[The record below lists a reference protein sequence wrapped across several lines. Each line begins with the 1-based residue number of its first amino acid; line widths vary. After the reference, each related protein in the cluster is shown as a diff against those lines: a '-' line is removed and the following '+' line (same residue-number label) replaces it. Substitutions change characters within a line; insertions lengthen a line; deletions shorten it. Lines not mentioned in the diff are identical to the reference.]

1 MLARGAYMNRSAA
14 WLAKEVTASRPA
26 SVTRQRPLPAML
38 IAGVVSL
45 VVGYAVLELV
55 NVGIGFVWETI
66 PGTWAQTPAWYVI
79 GVLLIAAVLVYLVRR
94 FVGDS
99 GHSPMG
105 GIKVSGL
112 TPKEYLGAILA
123 IFASLW
129 GGVVLGPEV
138 ALVATG
144 SVIGVIAAK
153 SMRITESKVVTK
165 VVGVGALGGILAL
178 FVEPFMSGSM
188 KLGSAP
194 TAIEV
199 DQLGWAVL
207 VALIATLAVTISR
220 LVAAL
225 IARASHAGPQL
236 PILVGAAL
244 IIAAAALLMQAWT
257 GQSIIYITTSGE
269 DLITDLPTLTS
280 APTVAA
286 IIALKTIAYAVSLGA
301 GFRGGPFFPA
311 MFVGAASGLLIALV
325 IDGGPSV
332 PAAIVVGVIAAVIAT
347 APMKWP
353 IAISLGVVLGFLMGT
368 WSLVPA
374 ALVGA
379 IVARAIPRL
388 GDRISPPAHYGQQE
402 SIMFAGSET

>member
-1 MLARGAYMNRSAA
+1 MLARGAYTNRSAA

-144 SVIGVIAAK
+144 SVIGGIAAK
-153 SMRITESKVVTK
+153 WMRITESKMVTK

-178 FVEPFMSGSM
+178 FVEPIMSGSM
-188 KLGSAP
+188 KLGSTP

-199 DQLGWAVL
+199 DQLGWVVL

-280 APTVAA
+280 ASTVAA

-388 GDRISPPAHYGQQE
+388 GDRISPPAHYG
-402 SIMFAGSET
+402 

>member
-1 MLARGAYMNRSAA
+1 MNESA
-14 WLAKEVTASRPA
+14 PA

-38 IAGVVSL
+38 IAGIVSL
-45 VVGYAVLELV
+45 AVGYVVLELV
-55 NVGIGFVWETI
+55 NAGIRFVWETI
-66 PGTWAQTPAWYVI
+66 PGTWTQTPAWYVTA
-79 GVLLIAAVLVYLVRR
+79 VLLIAAVLVYLVRR

-99 GHSPMG
+99 GHSPIG

-112 TPKEYLGAILA
+112 TPKEYAGAILA

-144 SVIGVIAAK
+144 SVIGGIAAK
-153 SMRITESKVVTK
+153 LMRITESKVVTK

-178 FVEPFMSGSM
+178 FVEPIMSGSM

-207 VALIATLAVTISR
+207 VALIATLAVTIAR

-225 IARASHAGPQL
+225 IARASHAGPHL
-236 PILVGAAL
+236 PILIGAAL

-257 GQSIIYITTSGE
+257 GQSITYVTTSGE

-280 APTVAA
+280 ASTVAT

-368 WSLVPA
+368 WTLVPA

-379 IVARAIPRL
+379 IVARAVPRL
-388 GDRISPPAHYGQQE
+388 GDRISVRVHDG
-402 SIMFAGSET
+402 

>member
-1 MLARGAYMNRSAA
+1 MNESAP
-14 WLAKEVTASRPA
+14 V

-38 IAGVVSL
+38 IAAVVSL
-45 VVGYAVLELV
+45 AVGYVVLELV
-55 NVGIGFVWETI
+55 NAGIRLVWETI
-66 PGTWAQTPAWYVI
+66 PGTWTQTPAWYVI

-94 FVGDS
+94 FVADS
-99 GHSPMG
+99 GHSPIG

-144 SVIGVIAAK
+144 SVIGGIAAK

-207 VALIATLAVTISR
+207 VALIATVAVTIAR
-220 LVAAL
+220 LLAAL
-225 IARASHAGPQL
+225 IARASQAGPHL

-257 GQSIIYITTSGE
+257 GQAVIYITTSGE

-368 WSLVPA
+368 WTLVPA
-374 ALVGA
+374 AIVGA
-379 IVARAIPRL
+379 MVARAIPRL
-388 GDRISPPAHYGQQE
+388 GDRISIPAHNG
-402 SIMFAGSET
+402 

>member
-1 MLARGAYMNRSAA
+1 MN
-14 WLAKEVTASRPA
+14 ASG
-26 SVTRQRPLPAML
+26 SVSRTRALPFPAML
-38 IAGVVSL
+38 VAGLVSL
-45 VVGYAVLELV
+45 AVGYAVLELV
-55 NVGIGFVWETI
+55 NVGIRFVWEII
-66 PGTWAQTPAWYVI
+66 PGTWTQTPAWYVI
-79 GVLLIAAVLVYLVRR
+79 GVLLIAAVLVYGVRR

-99 GHSPMG
+99 GHSPIG
-105 GIKVSGL
+105 GIKVSGF

-144 SVIGVIAAK
+144 SVIGGIAAK
-153 SMRITESKVVTK
+153 WTRIIESKVVTK

-178 FVEPFMSGSM
+178 FVEPIMSGSM

-194 TAIEV
+194 TAIEA

-207 VALIATLAVTISR
+207 VALIATLAVTAAR

-225 IARASHAGPQL
+225 IARASHAGPHL

-257 GQSIIYITTSGE
+257 GQSITYITTSGE
-269 DLITDLPTLTS
+269 DLITDLATLTS
-280 APTVAA
+280 ASTVAT

-353 IAISLGVVLGFLMGT
+353 VAISLGVVLGFLMGT
-368 WSLVPA
+368 WTLVPA

-379 IVARAIPRL
+379 IVARAVPRL
-388 GDRISPPAHYGQQE
+388 GDRISARVHDG
-402 SIMFAGSET
+402 

>member
-1 MLARGAYMNRSAA
+1 MNESAP
-14 WLAKEVTASRPA
+14 V

-38 IAGVVSL
+38 IAAVVSL
-45 VVGYAVLELV
+45 AVGYVVLELV
-55 NVGIGFVWETI
+55 NAGIRLVWETI
-66 PGTWAQTPAWYVI
+66 PGTWTQTPAWYVI

-99 GHSPMG
+99 RHSPIG

-144 SVIGVIAAK
+144 SVIGGIAAK

-207 VALIATLAVTISR
+207 VALIATLAVTIAR
-220 LVAAL
+220 LFAAL
-225 IARASHAGPQL
+225 IARASQAGPHL

-257 GQSIIYITTSGE
+257 GQAVIYITTSGE

-368 WSLVPA
+368 WTLVPA
-374 ALVGA
+374 AIVGA

-388 GDRISPPAHYGQQE
+388 GDRISIPAHNG
-402 SIMFAGSET
+402 

>member
-1 MLARGAYMNRSAA
+1 MNESAP
-14 WLAKEVTASRPA
+14 V

-38 IAGVVSL
+38 IAAVVSL
-45 VVGYAVLELV
+45 AVGYVVLELV
-55 NVGIGFVWETI
+55 NAGIRLVWETI
-66 PGTWAQTPAWYVI
+66 PGTWTQTPAWYVI

-94 FVGDS
+94 FVADS
-99 GHSPMG
+99 GHSPIG

-144 SVIGVIAAK
+144 SVIGGIAAK

-207 VALIATLAVTISR
+207 VALIATLAVTIAR
-220 LVAAL
+220 LLAAL
-225 IARASHAGPQL
+225 IARASQAGPHL

-257 GQSIIYITTSGE
+257 GQAVSYITTSGE
-269 DLITDLPTLTS
+269 ELITDLPTLTS

-353 IAISLGVVLGFLMGT
+353 IAIFLGVVLGFLMGT
-368 WSLVPA
+368 WTLVPA
-374 ALVGA
+374 AIVGA

-388 GDRISPPAHYGQQE
+388 GDRISIPAHNG
-402 SIMFAGSET
+402 

>member
-1 MLARGAYMNRSAA
+1 MLPAFGLVPARSVYANRRAA
-14 WLAKEVTASRPA
+14 WLDEFVNESAPA

-38 IAGVVSL
+38 IAGIVSL
-45 VVGYAVLELV
+45 AVGYVVLELV
-55 NVGIGFVWETI
+55 NAGIRFVWETI
-66 PGTWAQTPAWYVI
+66 PGTWTQTPAWYVTA
-79 GVLLIAAVLVYLVRR
+79 VLLIAAVLVYLVRR

-99 GHSPMG
+99 GHSPIG

-112 TPKEYLGAILA
+112 TPKEYAGAILA

-144 SVIGVIAAK
+144 SVIGGIAAK
-153 SMRITESKVVTK
+153 LMRITESKVVTK

-178 FVEPFMSGSM
+178 FVEPFMSGTM

-199 DQLGWAVL
+199 DQLGWAIL
-207 VALIATLAVTISR
+207 VALIATLAVTIAR
-220 LVAAL
+220 FAAAL
-225 IARASHAGPQL
+225 IARASQAGPHL

-244 IIAAAALLMQAWT
+244 IIAATALLMQAWT
-257 GQSIIYITTSGE
+257 GQSITYVTTSGE

-280 APTVAA
+280 ASTVAT

-325 IDGGPSV
+325 LDGGPSV

-353 IAISLGVVLGFLMGT
+353 IAISLGVVLGFLLGT
-368 WSLVPA
+368 WTLVPA

-379 IVARAIPRL
+379 IAARAVPRL
-388 GDRISPPAHYGQQE
+388 GDRISVRVYDG
-402 SIMFAGSET
+402 

>member
-1 MLARGAYMNRSAA
+1 MNESAP
-14 WLAKEVTASRPA
+14 V

-38 IAGVVSL
+38 IAAVVSL
-45 VVGYAVLELV
+45 AVGYVVLELV
-55 NVGIGFVWETI
+55 NAGIRLVWETI
-66 PGTWAQTPAWYVI
+66 PGTWTQTPAWYVI

-94 FVGDS
+94 FVADS
-99 GHSPMG
+99 GHSPIG

-144 SVIGVIAAK
+144 SVIGGIAAK

-207 VALIATLAVTISR
+207 VALIATVAVTIAR
-220 LVAAL
+220 LLAAL
-225 IARASHAGPQL
+225 IARASQAGPHL

-257 GQSIIYITTSGE
+257 GQAVIYITTSGE

-332 PAAIVVGVIAAVIAT
+332 PAAMVVGVIAAVIAT

-368 WSLVPA
+368 WTLVPA
-374 ALVGA
+374 AIVGA

-388 GDRISPPAHYGQQE
+388 GDRISIPAHNG
-402 SIMFAGSET
+402 

>member
-1 MLARGAYMNRSAA
+1 VLPAFGLVPARSVDANRRAA
-14 WLAKEVTASRPA
+14 WLDEFVNESAPA

-38 IAGVVSL
+38 IAGIVSL
-45 VVGYAVLELV
+45 AVGYVVLKLV
-55 NVGIGFVWETI
+55 NAGTRFVWETI
-66 PGTWAQTPAWYVI
+66 PGTWTQTPAWYVTA
-79 GVLLIAAVLVYLVRR
+79 VLLIAAVLVYLVRR

-99 GHSPMG
+99 GHSPIG

-112 TPKEYLGAILA
+112 TPKEYAGAILA

-144 SVIGVIAAK
+144 SVIGGIAAK
-153 SMRITESKVVTK
+153 LMRITESKVVTK

-178 FVEPFMSGSM
+178 FVEPFMSGTM

-199 DQLGWAVL
+199 DQLGWAIL
-207 VALIATLAVTISR
+207 VALIATLAVTIAR
-220 LVAAL
+220 FAAAL
-225 IARASHAGPQL
+225 IARASQAGPHL
-236 PILVGAAL
+236 PILVGGAL
-244 IIAAAALLMQAWT
+244 IIAATALLMQAWT
-257 GQSIIYITTSGE
+257 GQSITYVTTSGE

-280 APTVAA
+280 ASTVAT

-301 GFRGGPFFPA
+301 GFRGGPFLPA

-325 IDGGPSV
+325 LDGGPSV

-368 WSLVPA
+368 WTLVPA

-379 IVARAIPRL
+379 IVARAVPRL
-388 GDRISPPAHYGQQE
+388 GDRISVRVHDC
-402 SIMFAGSET
+402 

>member
-1 MLARGAYMNRSAA
+1 VNESAP
-14 WLAKEVTASRPA
+14 V

-38 IAGVVSL
+38 IAAVVSL
-45 VVGYAVLELV
+45 AVGYVVLELV
-55 NVGIGFVWETI
+55 NAGIRLVWETI
-66 PGTWAQTPAWYVI
+66 PGTWTQTPAWYVI

-94 FVGDS
+94 FVADS
-99 GHSPMG
+99 GHSPIG

-144 SVIGVIAAK
+144 SVIGGIAAK

-207 VALIATLAVTISR
+207 VALIATVAVTIAR
-220 LVAAL
+220 LLAAL
-225 IARASHAGPQL
+225 IARASQAGPHL

-257 GQSIIYITTSGE
+257 GQAVIYITTSGE

-332 PAAIVVGVIAAVIAT
+332 PAAIVMGVIAAVIAT

-368 WSLVPA
+368 WTLVPA
-374 ALVGA
+374 AIVGA
-379 IVARAIPRL
+379 MVARAIPRL
-388 GDRISPPAHYGQQE
+388 GDRISIPAHNG
-402 SIMFAGSET
+402 

>member
-1 MLARGAYMNRSAA
+1 MNESAP
-14 WLAKEVTASRPA
+14 V

-38 IAGVVSL
+38 MAAVVSL
-45 VVGYAVLELV
+45 AVGYVVLELV
-55 NVGIGFVWETI
+55 NAGIRLVWETI
-66 PGTWAQTPAWYVI
+66 PGTWTQTPAWYVI

-99 GHSPMG
+99 GHSPIG

-123 IFASLW
+123 ILASLW

-144 SVIGVIAAK
+144 SVIGGIAAK

-207 VALIATLAVTISR
+207 VALIATLAVTIAR
-220 LVAAL
+220 LLAAL
-225 IARASHAGPQL
+225 IARASQAGPHL

-257 GQSIIYITTSGE
+257 GQAVIYITTSGE
-269 DLITDLPTLTS
+269 ELITDLPTLTS

-368 WSLVPA
+368 WTLVPA
-374 ALVGA
+374 AIVGA

-388 GDRISPPAHYGQQE
+388 GDRISIPAHNG
-402 SIMFAGSET
+402 

>member
-1 MLARGAYMNRSAA
+1 MLARGAYTNRSAA

-45 VVGYAVLELV
+45 VVGSAVLELV

-144 SVIGVIAAK
+144 SVIGGIAAK
-153 SMRITESKVVTK
+153 WMRITESKMVTK

-178 FVEPFMSGSM
+178 FVEPIMSGSM
-188 KLGSAP
+188 KLGSTP

-280 APTVAA
+280 ASTVAA

-388 GDRISPPAHYGQQE
+388 GDRISPPAHYG
-402 SIMFAGSET
+402 

>member
-1 MLARGAYMNRSAA
+1 MNESA
-14 WLAKEVTASRPA
+14 PA

-38 IAGVVSL
+38 IAGIVSL
-45 VVGYAVLELV
+45 AVGYVVLELV
-55 NVGIGFVWETI
+55 NAGIRFVWETI
-66 PGTWAQTPAWYVI
+66 PGTWTQTPAWYVTA
-79 GVLLIAAVLVYLVRR
+79 VLLIAAVLVYLVRR

-99 GHSPMG
+99 GHSPIG

-112 TPKEYLGAILA
+112 TPKQYAGAILA

-144 SVIGVIAAK
+144 SVIGGIAAK
-153 SMRITESKVVTK
+153 LMRITESKVVTK

-178 FVEPFMSGSM
+178 FVEPIMSGSM

-207 VALIATLAVTISR
+207 VALIATLAVTIAR

-225 IARASHAGPQL
+225 IARASHAGPHL
-236 PILVGAAL
+236 PILIGAAL

-257 GQSIIYITTSGE
+257 GQSITYVTTSGE

-280 APTVAA
+280 ASTVAT

-368 WSLVPA
+368 WTLVPA

-379 IVARAIPRL
+379 IVARAVPRL
-388 GDRISPPAHYGQQE
+388 GDRISARVHDG
-402 SIMFAGSET
+402 

>member
-1 MLARGAYMNRSAA
+1 ML
-14 WLAKEVTASRPA
+14 V
-26 SVTRQRPLPAML
+26 
-38 IAGVVSL
+38 AGVVSL
-45 VVGYAVLELV
+45 AVGYAVLKLV
-55 NVGIGFVWETI
+55 NVGIGFVWESI
-66 PGTWAQTPAWYVI
+66 PGTWTQTPAWYVI

-99 GHSPMG
+99 GHSPIG

-112 TPKEYLGAILA
+112 TPKEYAGAILA

-144 SVIGVIAAK
+144 SVIGGIAAK
-153 SMRITESKVVTK
+153 WMRITESKVVTK

-178 FVEPFMSGSM
+178 FVEPIMSGSM

-207 VALIATLAVTISR
+207 VALIATLAVTIAR

-225 IARASHAGPQL
+225 IARASHAGPHL
-236 PILVGAAL
+236 PILIGAAL

-257 GQSIIYITTSGE
+257 GQSITYVTTSGE

-280 APTVAA
+280 ASTVAT

-368 WSLVPA
+368 WTLVPA

-379 IVARAIPRL
+379 IVARAVPRL
-388 GDRISPPAHYGQQE
+388 GDRISARVHDG
-402 SIMFAGSET
+402 

>member
-1 MLARGAYMNRSAA
+1 MNESA
-14 WLAKEVTASRPA
+14 PA

-38 IAGVVSL
+38 IAGIVSL
-45 VVGYAVLELV
+45 AVGYVVLELV
-55 NVGIGFVWETI
+55 NAGIRFVWETI
-66 PGTWAQTPAWYVI
+66 PGTWTQTPAWYVTA
-79 GVLLIAAVLVYLVRR
+79 VLLIAAVLVYLVRR

-99 GHSPMG
+99 GHSPIG

-112 TPKEYLGAILA
+112 TPKEYAGALLA

-144 SVIGVIAAK
+144 SVIGGIAAK
-153 SMRITESKVVTK
+153 WMRITESKVVTK

-178 FVEPFMSGSM
+178 FVEPFMSGTM

-207 VALIATLAVTISR
+207 VALIATLAVTIAR

-225 IARASHAGPQL
+225 IARASHAGPHL
-236 PILVGAAL
+236 PILIGAAL

-257 GQSIIYITTSGE
+257 GQSITYVTTSGE

-280 APTVAA
+280 ASTVAT

-368 WSLVPA
+368 WTLVPA

-379 IVARAIPRL
+379 IVARAVPRL
-388 GDRISPPAHYGQQE
+388 GDRISIRVHDG
-402 SIMFAGSET
+402 